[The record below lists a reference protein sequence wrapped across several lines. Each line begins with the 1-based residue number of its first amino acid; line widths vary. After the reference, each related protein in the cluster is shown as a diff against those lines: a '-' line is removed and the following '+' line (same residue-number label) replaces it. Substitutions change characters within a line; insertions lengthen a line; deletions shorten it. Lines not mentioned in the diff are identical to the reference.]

1 MMYARSTTISGDPA
15 GIDDGISFVRDE
27 VMPAIVEVDG
37 CLGLSLVVDRD
48 HGRIIATS
56 SWDSQEAMAASR
68 DQLAP
73 MRTRGGEILGGS
85 PEIQEWEVAV
95 MHRDHPTH
103 DGACCRITW
112 GRPSDLDA
120 MLEMWRSTLLPQ
132 IEAFEGFCSASMLVD
147 RDAGVMCGTVTF
159 DSRAAL
165 DASREH
171 AAELRERA
179 TAETGTEVLDVAEFD
194 LVIAHLRVPEQV

>member
-15 GIDDGISFVRDE
+15 GIDNGIAFVRDE
-27 VMPAIVEVDG
+27 VMPAIMEVDG
-37 CLGLSLVVDRD
+37 CVGLSLVVDRD

-56 SWDSQEAMAASR
+56 SWNSQEAMATSR

-73 MRTRGGEILGGS
+73 FRARGGEMLGGS
-85 PEIQEWEVAV
+85 PEIEEWEVVV

-112 GRPSDLDA
+112 ARPGDLDA
-120 MLEMWRSTLLPQ
+120 MLEMWRSRLLPQ
-132 IEAFEGFCSASMLVD
+132 IEAFDGFCSASMLVD

-171 AAELRERA
+171 ASGLREMA
-179 TAETGTEVLDVAEFD
+179 IAETGTEILDVAEFD
-194 LVIAHLRVPEQV
+194 LVIAHLRVPELV